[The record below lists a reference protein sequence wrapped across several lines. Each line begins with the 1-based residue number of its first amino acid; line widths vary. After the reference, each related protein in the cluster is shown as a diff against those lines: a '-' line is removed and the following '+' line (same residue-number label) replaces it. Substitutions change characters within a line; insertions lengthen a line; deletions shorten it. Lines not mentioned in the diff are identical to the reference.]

1 VAGVVGEAAAGPQD
15 SRIGPAARA
24 FDRDTILFG
33 QGTGPIRSS
42 EVVIEA
48 RLQRDREVL

>member
-1 VAGVVGEAAAGPQD
+1 VALGVIY

-33 QGTGPIRSS
+33 QGTGPN
-42 EVVIEA
+42 
-48 RLQRDREVL
+48 REVL